1 MMTSGTYF
9 LRLGASFVMKLD
21 HPPAVKGVLFIT
33 ADSGEAADSVVDV
46 ESSADG
52 VTYTTVT
59 SPITL
64 HPGMTDKVDF
74 PVQAAPGDVNLF
86 TKITVTGAAVH
97 IQWAIVDT
105 NVVHNW
111 VSDTL

>member
-1 MMTSGTYF
+1 MITSGTYF
-9 LRLGASFVMKLD
+9 LRLGASLVMKLD

-33 ADSGEAADSVVDV
+33 AEGSNGANAVVDV

-52 VTYTTVT
+52 VTYTSAT
-59 SPITL
+59 SPATL
-64 HPGMTDKVDF
+64 QPGMTAKVDF